1 MDFGDDADFHDEDSG
16 GGYVGLESLG
26 FDLSVGGIHI
36 PFRAISQIEFL
47 HQPVSPASSIMD
59 SDANQLG
66 SLNSHTPAD
75 YTATLSAVPSAPPR
89 ARSESA
95 DSISSG
101 SFHTSISDNEEDD
114 PQNKSQDAGQSKEV
128 DSDSD
133 EARGP
138 DQKRGKGKGK
148 GKQVDAK
155 DEDEEGEQVDGAT
168 GQGGVKQVQHKNRY
182 ERDFGLRRPHIS
194 EAKISFIRDGWSTSR
209 ATEASFQPGGG
220 AWIGTTK
227 RGDGAVSITAEEDI
241 FRVGLEWALGKPR
254 PSMVAR
260 NDQYRDVRTEARRER
275 DHEGRVRL
283 DVLLVQGKL
292 DPAQMKTNRDARL
305 AAVTALLPPADS
317 KRKASDAEAQ
327 QMIDAIAGKH
337 IDLAAFKDLI
347 KDTAAQYGPLPASMQ
362 VDPVRLQ
369 PGPATDALIKKM
381 KEFYD
386 KEKRDLDRKRRKLR
400 KELLRKG
407 LDE

>member
-1 MDFGDDADFHDEDSG
+1 MDFISVYSACGDDSDFHDEDSG

-66 SLNSHTPAD
+66 SPNSHTPAD
-75 YTATLSAVPSAPPR
+75 YTATISAVPSAPPR

-101 SFHTSISDNEEDD
+101 SFHASISDNEEDD

-133 EARGP
+133 EARRP

-148 GKQVDAK
+148 GKQGDAE
-155 DEDEEGEQVDGAT
+155 DEDEEGEQDDGAT
-168 GQGGVKQVQHKNRY
+168 SQGGIKQVQHKNRY

-227 RGDGAVSITAEEDI
+227 RGDGAISITAEEDI

-260 NDQYRDVRTEARRER
+260 NDQYRDVRTEA
-275 DHEGRVRL
+275 
-283 DVLLVQGKL
+283 
-292 DPAQMKTNRDARL
+292 P
-305 AAVTALLPPADS
+305 LLPPADS

-337 IDLAAFKDLI
+337 IDLAAFKDLV

-381 KEFYD
+381 KEVYD
-386 KEKRDLDRKRRKLR
+386 KEKRDLDGKRRKLR